1 MDEGIIK
8 NMVRIGIVTD
18 VDDEKRLVRVHFPDK
33 QLTSGWL
40 YLLKSPPTIENINDD
55 DIKPWIPAV
64 NDKVLCLYIPIFN
77 GDGFVLGAL

>member
-1 MDEGIIK
+1 MEEGIIK

-18 VDDEKRLVRVHFPDK
+18 VDEEKRLVRVRFPDK

-40 YLLKSPPTIENINDD
+40 FLLKSPSTIENINDD
-55 DIKPWIPAV
+55 DIKPWIPEV
-64 NDKVLCLYIPIFN
+64 DDKVLCLYIPVFN